1 MAIEKKFKV
10 SAIVP
15 LFNGE
20 QFISESIESLLSQTC
35 PIDEIIVIDD
45 KSTDQGLKK
54 VQKLAEANQ
63 TIKLLRNSSNK
74 GSSHCRNIGIK
85 ESSGDYVLFLDQ
97 DDYLCANFNDE
108 VRNYLRKQ
116 QSNEIVGI
124 HTSYFIIDENGDNST
139 EYSDKQIQPDEFLGY
154 QFVRNRILSNSGAV
168 IKKNVFEKAGL
179 YDESLKFSQDW
190 DLWLRIGRIGT
201 FCYLNKALTFIR
213 RHSKNTSAR
222 IDGFLTDEK
231 RILEKYDLEFIKKT
245 ISSRILPIEENMSD
259 FTSILLRLNKK
270 ELFEKEIQSLIQK
283 YTEYR
288 DFKFYQGLIFI
299 RNKQFK
305 KAATHFEQI
314 PSNNRFYLA
323 AQNNLAVCNIF
334 LDEFDNATR
343 ILNKILSKNLNF
355 KDALKN
361 LELVKL
367 SVMDSK
373 KFKVTTRPLRK
384 ILYNYH

>member
-1 MAIEKKFKV
+1 
-10 SAIVP
+10 
-15 LFNGE
+15 
-20 QFISESIESLLSQTC
+20 
-35 PIDEIIVIDD
+35 
-45 KSTDQGLKK
+45 
-54 VQKLAEANQ
+54 
-63 TIKLLRNSSNK
+63 
-74 GSSHCRNIGIK
+74 
-85 ESSGDYVLFLDQ
+85 
-97 DDYLCANFNDE
+97 
-108 VRNYLRKQ
+108 
-116 QSNEIVGI
+116 
-124 HTSYFIIDENGDNST
+124 
-139 EYSDKQIQPDEFLGY
+139 
-154 QFVRNRILSNSGAV
+154 
-168 IKKNVFEKAGL
+168 
-179 YDESLKFSQDW
+179 
-190 DLWLRIGRIGT
+190 
-201 FCYLNKALTFIR
+201 
-213 RHSKNTSAR
+213 
-222 IDGFLTDEK
+222 
-231 RILEKYDLEFIKKT
+231 
-245 ISSRILPIEENMSD
+245 MSD